1 MSLLFSSRTGNTKNR
16 RVGFVQ
22 RVLMGVINHIRQ
34 ALASLGELWRS
45 PLATIMTIGVL
56 GLSITLPSTLYLMV
70 KNTENVTAG
79 WENAGEIS
87 LYLQANTTAKQAQQL
102 LSAVTAM
109 NDKIDNARLI
119 SPDFALEEF
128 EVLSGLGDSL
138 AYLDANPLPYVL
150 LITPKPEYLRPQAAR
165 RLLSELEQQSIVDFG
180 KLDIEWLEK
189 LYAIVSIAKDIVWII
204 AILLCVS
211 VVLIIGNTIRL
222 NILSQREAIAV
233 MKLVGATDNFIRFP
247 FLYTGFWYGILG
259 GFLAWM
265 LVAFLLWWIQSGVA
279 KLAGLYQTTFTI
291 SGLDGAALGVIL
303 IISVAL
309 GLIGSLISVQKHIKE
324 IEPS

>member
-1 MSLLFSSRTGNTKNR
+1 MSLLFTGRNSSSASR
-16 RVGFVQ
+16 RVSLFQ
-22 RVLMGVINHIRQ
+22 RLLMGIINHMRQ

-45 PLATIMTIGVL
+45 PLATIITIGVL

-70 KNTENVTAG
+70 KNTEKVTAG
-79 WENAGEIS
+79 WEDAGEIS
-87 LYLQANTTAKQAQQL
+87 LYLQANTTAKQAQKL
-102 LSAVTAM
+102 LSGVSAM
-109 NDKIDNARLI
+109 KNKIDDARLI
-119 SPDFALEEF
+119 SPDLALEEF
-128 EVLSGLGDSL
+128 ETLSGLGDAL

-150 LITPKPEYLRPQAAR
+150 LITPKPEYLRPEAAR
-165 RLLSELEQQSIVDFG
+165 QLLSELEQQSIVDFG

-189 LYAIVSIAKDIVWII
+189 LYAIVSIAKDIVWIV

-265 LVAFLLWWIQSGVA
+265 LVAFLLWWIQSGVEN
-279 KLAGLYQTTFTI
+279 LAGLYRTSFTI
-291 SGLDGAALGVIL
+291 SGLDGSALGIIL
-303 IISVAL
+303 MISITL